1 MTGERPDDARDPDG
15 TSGPADGAD
24 DREAQRA
31 PAPDAPFRGLRS
43 AADIFGAPRAADEW
57 PSRRERREAERA
69 ARETG
74 APLPE
79 PFEPTTAASPQPVDA
94 GRSEP
99 DEDAGR
105 SEPDEDA
112 GATQAIRMDAELRER
127 SENPQATVEHER
139 ATLGERI
146 PPAAPVPP
154 ASTVAHPSAISL
166 PSAVQHRD
174 ERAAGNR
181 AVDEERR
188 RADPFGQGRSDV
200 DWLGRVTGS
209 QPSAPVP
216 TPTGPVAQPLGVG
229 NVLPPTPSAPTNEPP
244 SFTELLR
251 LQGAGDAASTGATE
265 RPFDWAIRDDET
277 GEVPTTLTTDQFD
290 TTAFGA
296 GSWSLADEADDDVV
310 SGEVD
315 TPAGGLPSGLL
326 AAPVPASEPVPAP
339 EPVPMAEPV
348 LAPSS
353 DPAPAAGTAAV
364 EASEE
369 DGDVEDARTTALPA
383 VQDVRR
389 DGDADDRDDARTTA
403 LPTAHD
409 DDRHDEQGDAGPDLP
424 TPVAATATPWWA
436 EPDATVPPTA
446 APPLVEPA
454 SSDTAAAYP
463 AHLPP
468 SVGQDLRGL
477 TGADDDRVDDDR
489 RHDRSGDGSDAR
501 HDGRDDRP
509 VERLPAAAPDDLDQ
523 AEWDGRETSDTSAIK
538 DLFGTEAVGQLGDT
552 GYDPEDSGTR
562 MMPAVAAPASA
573 AAARTPGRA
582 APTGPASAGAPSA
595 GDGGGRDNFINEG
608 FGRLAGEGKRG
619 KQLLVIG
626 AVVLIVVLLVA
637 VFGLTR
643 WILGNSISE
652 ESAPAATATSA
663 AASAAP
669 SDQPSEEQSTEAAAA
684 PARPLQFATTQAAP
698 GEHAWNELAGGEC
711 LSPYTDAWEKSY
723 TVVACSTAHAAQLTA
738 RIQVEAGAW
747 PGPEDLAAQASRVCQ
762 TSQAIDTSAAA
773 TYGDVQVQG
782 SYAPDQETWDRGN
795 TFISCFATRSS
806 GQPLTGSLAPDGD

>member
-15 TSGPADGAD
+15 TSGPTDGAD

-31 PAPDAPFRGLRS
+31 SATDAPFRGLRS

-79 PFEPTTAASPQPVDA
+79 PFEPTAGASLPES
-94 GRSEP
+94 SEP
-99 DEDAGR
+99 TAGAPSQPAGVVR

-112 GATQAIRMDAELRER
+112 GATQAIRMDEELREP

-200 DWLGRVTGS
+200 DWLGRATGS
-209 QPSAPVP
+209 QPPAPAP

-229 NVLPPTPSAPTNEPP
+229 NVLPPTPAAPTNEPP

-251 LQGAGDAASTGATE
+251 LQGAEDAASTGATE

-277 GEVPTTLTTDQFD
+277 GEVPTTLTTDRFD

-326 AAPVPASEPVPAP
+326 AAPVPTSGPVPASEPVPAP
-339 EPVPMAEPV
+339 GQ
-348 LAPSS
+348 
-353 DPAPAAGTAAV
+353 DPAPAGGAAAV

-369 DGDVEDARTTALPA
+369 DDDVDGDARTTALPA
-383 VQDVRR
+383 VPVGQRDHEAERR
-389 DGDADDRDDARTTA
+389 DDDDGREDDDAARTTA
-403 LPTAHD
+403 LPTAPD
-409 DDRHDEQGDAGPDLP
+409 DDRHDEQGGADPGLP
-424 TPVAATATPWWA
+424 APVAATATPWWA

-477 TGADDDRVDDDR
+477 TGADDDQ
-489 RHDRSGDGSDAR
+489 RHDAHGDGR
-501 HDGRDDRP
+501 DGRDDRP
-509 VERLPAAAPDDLDQ
+509 VERLRAAAPDDLDQ
-523 AEWDGRETSDTSAIK
+523 AEWDGRETSDTSVIK

-562 MMPAVAAPASA
+562 MMPAVAAPA
-573 AAARTPGRA
+573 AARTPGRD
-582 APTGPASAGAPSA
+582 APSGAASAGAPSA

-669 SDQPSEEQSTEAAAA
+669 SDEPSAEQSTEAAAA
-684 PARPLQFATTQAAP
+684 PAQPLQFATTQAAP

-711 LSPYTDAWEKSY
+711 LSPFTDAWAQSY

-747 PGPEDLAAQASRVCQ
+747 PGPEDLAAQASQVCQ

>member
-1 MTGERPDDARDPDG
+1 MTGERPDDARDPDRP
-15 TSGPADGAD
+15 SGPTDGSD
-24 DREAQRA
+24 DREALRA
-31 PAPDAPFRGLRS
+31 SGSDAPFRGLRS
-43 AADIFGAPRAADEW
+43 AADIFGAPRGADEW

-79 PFEPTTAASPQPVDA
+79 PFEPEAVDPAPVAPAPVVPAPPVGDREAGSGPGSTSGAAS
-94 GRSEP
+94 GSE
-99 DEDAGR
+99 
-105 SEPDEDA
+105 SDEDA
-112 GATQAIRMDAELRER
+112 GATQAIHMGDELREP

-139 ATLGERI
+139 ETLGDRI

-154 ASTVAHPSAISL
+154 TSTVSHPSSISL
-166 PSAVQHRD
+166 PTAMRHRD
-174 ERAAGNR
+174 ERAAENR
-181 AVDEERR
+181 AVDDERR

-209 QPSAPVP
+209 QPGTPAP
-216 TPTGPVAQPLGVG
+216 TPTGPVAQPLGVE
-229 NVLPPTPSAPTNEPP
+229 NVLPPAPAPTNEPP

-251 LQGAGDAASTGATE
+251 LQGAGDAAPAGATE

-277 GEVPTTLTTDQFD
+277 GEVPTTLTTGRFD
-290 TTAFGA
+290 TTALGA

-310 SGEVD
+310 AGEVD

-326 AAPVPASEPVPAP
+326 AAPVPAPVPAP
-339 EPVPMAEPV
+339 LPVPAPV
-348 LAPSS
+348 PTSAPE
-353 DPAPAAGTAAV
+353 DAKDDDVARTTALPSV
-364 EASEE
+364 Q
-369 DGDVEDARTTALPA
+369 DDDRGDREHRDDDARTTALPA
-383 VQDVRR
+383 VGGV
-389 DGDADDRDDARTTA
+389 GRDDSAA
-403 LPTAHD
+403 
-409 DDRHDEQGDAGPDLP
+409 DAPM
-424 TPVAATATPWWA
+424 PVAAAATPWWA

-446 APPLVEPA
+446 APPLIEPA
-454 SSDTAAAYP
+454 SSDATAAYP

-477 TGADDDRVDDDR
+477 AGDRDARNDRRDDDDV
-489 RHDRSGDGSDAR
+489 HDERYDE
-501 HDGRDDRP
+501 HP

-523 AEWDGRETSDTSAIK
+523 DEWDGRETSDTSVIK
-538 DLFGTEAVGQLGDT
+538 DLFGTAAVGQLGDT

-562 MMPAVAAPASA
+562 MMPAVAAPAGA
-573 AAARTPGRA
+573 PGRDGTPGARA
-582 APTGPASAGAPSA
+582 ATPGTAPDRTASGSTAP

-652 ESAPAATATSA
+652 ESAPAAGASSA

-669 SDQPSEEQSTEAAAA
+669 SDEPSAEQSTEAAAA
-684 PARPLQFATTQAAP
+684 PAPPLQFATAQAAP

-711 LSPYTDAWEKSY
+711 LSPFTDAWAQSF
-723 TVVACSTAHAAQLTA
+723 TVVDCTAAHAGQLTA

-747 PGPEDLAAQASRVCQ
+747 PGPDDLAAQAAQVCQ
-762 TSQAIDTSAAA
+762 TAQAVDTAAA
-773 TYGDVQVQG
+773 ARYGDVQVQG
-782 SYAPDQETWDRGN
+782 TYAPDQETWDRGN

-806 GQPLTGSLAPDGD
+806 GQPLTGSLAPSGT

>member
-1 MTGERPDDARDPDG
+1 MSGERPDDARDPDG

-24 DREAQRA
+24 DREALRA
-31 PAPDAPFRGLRS
+31 SAPDAPFRGLRS

-79 PFEPTTAASPQPVDA
+79 PFEPAPSEPAAADASPVPA
-94 GRSEP
+94 GP
-99 DEDAGR
+99 D
-105 SEPDEDA
+105 PDDA
-112 GATQAIRMDAELRER
+112 GATQAIRMDTELREP
-127 SENPQATVEHER
+127 SENPQAAVEHER
-139 ATLGERI
+139 ETLGERI

-154 ASTVAHPSAISL
+154 TSTASHPSSISL
-166 PSAVQHRD
+166 PTAMRHRD
-174 ERAAGNR
+174 ERAAENR

-200 DWLGRVTGS
+200 DWLGRATGS
-209 QPSAPVP
+209 QPPAPAP

-229 NVLPPTPSAPTNEPP
+229 NVLPPAPAAPTNEPP

-251 LQGAGDAASTGATE
+251 LQGAEDAASTGATE

-277 GEVPTTLTTDQFD
+277 GEVPTTLTTDRFD
-290 TTAFGA
+290 TTAFGG
-296 GSWSLADEADDDVV
+296 GSWSLADESDDDVV

-326 AAPVPASEPVPAP
+326 AAPAPVPTVAPVPVPAT
-339 EPVPMAEPV
+339 
-348 LAPSS
+348 
-353 DPAPAAGTAAV
+353 DPAPAADVAADHAEDDGTDDDSRTTALPAV
-364 EASEE
+364 QAEQH
-369 DGDVEDARTTALPA
+369 DDHVDDARTTALPA
-383 VQDVRR
+383 VQ
-389 DGDADDRDDARTTA
+389 ADDRPDTDDAGQ
-403 LPTAHD
+403 D
-409 DDRHDEQGDAGPDLP
+409 DAEPDDAGSADAGSDLP
-424 TPVAATATPWWA
+424 RPVAAAATPWWA
-436 EPDATVPPTA
+436 EPEATVPPTA

-454 SSDTAAAYP
+454 SDAVAAYP

-477 TGADDDRVDDDR
+477 TGAAEDQHDDR
-489 RHDRSGDGSDAR
+489 REDQ
-501 HDGRDDRP
+501 DDQV

-523 AEWDGRETSDTSAIK
+523 DEWDGRETSDTSVIK
-538 DLFGTEAVGQLGDT
+538 DLFGTAAVGELGGT
-552 GYDPEDSGTR
+552 GYDPEDPGTR
-562 MMPAVAAPASA
+562 MMPAVPAPAA
-573 AAARTPGRA
+573 TTPRTPGRDA
-582 APTGPASAGAPSA
+582 TTGAPAA
-595 GDGGGRDNFINEG
+595 GDAGGRDNFINEG

-652 ESAPAATATSA
+652 ETAPAASATSA

-669 SDQPSEEQSTEAAAA
+669 SDEPSAEQSTEAAAA
-684 PARPLQFATTQAAP
+684 PAQPLQFATTQATP
-698 GEHAWNELAGGEC
+698 GEHAWTELAGGEC
-711 LSPYTDAWEKSY
+711 LSPFTDAWAQTF
-723 TVVACSTAHAAQLTA
+723 TVVDCSAAHAAQLTA

-747 PGPEDLAAQASRVCQ
+747 PGPEDLAAQAAKVCQ
-762 TSQAIDTSAAA
+762 TSQAIDTAAA
-773 TYGDVQVQG
+773 ADYGDVQVQG

-806 GQPLTGSLAPDGD
+806 GGQLTGSLAPDGA

>member
-15 TSGPADGAD
+15 TAGPADGAD
-24 DREAQRA
+24 DREALRA
-31 PAPDAPFRGLRS
+31 SAPDAPFRGLRS

-79 PFEPTTAASPQPVDA
+79 PFEPAPSEPAAAADASPVPA
-94 GRSEP
+94 GP
-99 DEDAGR
+99 D
-105 SEPDEDA
+105 PDDA
-112 GATQAIRMDAELRER
+112 GATQAIRMDTELREP
-127 SENPQATVEHER
+127 SENPQAAVEHER
-139 ATLGERI
+139 ETLGERI

-154 ASTVAHPSAISL
+154 TSTASHPSSISL
-166 PSAVQHRD
+166 PTAMRHRD
-174 ERAAGNR
+174 ERAAENR

-200 DWLGRVTGS
+200 DWLGRATGS
-209 QPSAPVP
+209 QAPAPAP

-229 NVLPPTPSAPTNEPP
+229 NVLPPAPAAPTNEPP

-251 LQGAGDAASTGATE
+251 LQGAEDAASTGATE

-277 GEVPTTLTTDQFD
+277 GEVPTTLTTDRFD
-290 TTAFGA
+290 TTAFGG
-296 GSWSLADEADDDVV
+296 GSWSLADESDDDVV

-326 AAPVPASEPVPAP
+326 AAPAPAPVPTAEPVPTDAPDPVPAP
-339 EPVPMAEPV
+339 
-348 LAPSS
+348 AP
-353 DPAPAAGTAAV
+353 DPAPAADVAADH
-364 EASEE
+364 AAE
-369 DGDVEDARTTALPA
+369 DGPDDGVRTTALPAVQAEQHDDHVDDRDDDARTTALPA
-383 VQDVRR
+383 VQ
-389 DGDADDRDDARTTA
+389 A
-403 LPTAHD
+403 
-409 DDRHDEQGDAGPDLP
+409 DDRHDVRDAGSGDADSGLP
-424 TPVAATATPWWA
+424 QPVGAAATPWWA
-436 EPDATVPPTA
+436 EPDTTVPPTA
-446 APPLVEPA
+446 APPLVEP
-454 SSDTAAAYP
+454 SPSDGAAAYP

-477 TGADDDRVDDDR
+477 TGAAEDRHHDR
-489 RHDRSGDGSDAR
+489 REDQ
-501 HDGRDDRP
+501 DDQV

-523 AEWDGRETSDTSAIK
+523 DEWDGRETSDTSVIK
-538 DLFGTEAVGQLGDT
+538 DLFGTAAVGQLGGT
-552 GYDPEDSGTR
+552 GYDPEDPGTR
-562 MMPAVAAPASA
+562 MMPAVPAPAA
-573 AAARTPGRA
+573 TTARTPGRDA
-582 APTGPASAGAPSA
+582 TTGAPAA
-595 GDGGGRDNFINEG
+595 GDAGGRDNFINEG

-652 ESAPAATATSA
+652 ETAPAASATSA

-669 SDQPSEEQSTEAAAA
+669 SDEPTAEQSSEAAAA
-684 PARPLQFATTQAAP
+684 PAQPLQFATTQATP
-698 GEHAWNELAGGEC
+698 GEHAWTDLAGGEC
-711 LSPYTDAWEKSY
+711 LSPFTDAWAQTF
-723 TVVACSTAHAAQLTA
+723 TVVDCSAAHAAQLTA

-747 PGPEDLAAQASRVCQ
+747 PGPEDLAAQAAKVCQ
-762 TSQAIDTSAAA
+762 TSQAIDTAAA
-773 TYGDVQVQG
+773 ADYGDVQVQG

-806 GQPLTGSLAPDGD
+806 GGQLTGSLAPDGA